1 MVKIKIL
8 LSIVCKL
15 LSLFL
20 LFGCIHSNE
29 IIQKRLEELM
39 EKPVHIPYKHM
50 SCWIDDS
57 MQDNRPREQAELKLI
72 VYTDTLNCS
81 ECTLKKM
88 YLWDDFVKLEKQY
101 DGRFEIVFIMETKRN
116 TTQTLVSALHLT
128 ELHHPVYIDSTNIF
142 TTTNP
147 HIPSEEMYHIFL
159 LDENNHV
166 VLVGSPLFNSE
177 TERMLLNILEEKL
190 GKKAKDCN

>member
-1 MVKIKIL
+1 
-8 LSIVCKL
+8 
-15 LSLFL
+15 
-20 LFGCIHSNE
+20 
-29 IIQKRLEELM
+29 M